1 MRRFVLLG
9 VMLLLILVT
18 ASSSFAVSRAGVLFL
33 MIAPGARAS
42 GMGESFV
49 AVADDATASYWNP
62 AGLGFLKGK
71 ELVLMHS
78 KWFPQFADDMYYEF
92 LSYSHYVEGWGGVGG
107 HIIYLTYGKIPYT
120 TEFGPQIQYLFE
132 SYELAASLSYGTDV
146 ADDICVGVN
155 MKGIYSNLGPG
166 QNVEKGDGKAMSYAV
181 DIGVLY
187 RELLPKLSLGAMV
200 HNLGPNIMYIDAEQS
215 SPLPRNL
222 KVGVAYKLL
231 NTQYNS
237 ILLTSE
243 LNTSL
248 VEEEFRGNAGF
259 EYWYST
265 ILALRA
271 GYIYDDYGEIK
282 TPTFGAGLQY
292 SKYRFDFGYIPEKE
306 GHPLADTMRF
316 SLTAKF

>member
-1 MRRFVLLG
+1 MRKFALLG
-9 VMLLLILVT
+9 VTVLMVLMT

-92 LSYSHYVEGWGGVGG
+92 LSYSHYVEGWGGFGG
-107 HIIYLTYGKIPYT
+107 HLIYLTYGKIPYT
-120 TEFGPQIQYLFE
+120 DEFSPEVRFWFD
-132 SYELAASLSYGTDV
+132 SYEISAALSFGTEV
-146 ADDICVGVN
+146 TERMCMGVN

-181 DIGVLY
+181 DLAFLY
-187 RELLPKLSLGAMV
+187 KDLLPKLKLGGMV
-200 HNLGPNIMYIDAEQS
+200 QNLGPNIMYIDADQS

-222 KVGVAYKLL
+222 KLGLAYQLL
-231 NTQYNS
+231 DTQYNH

-243 LNTSL
+243 LNASL

-271 GYIYDDYGEIK
+271 GYIYDDYGKIK

-292 SKYRFDFGYIPEKE
+292 SRYRFDFGYIPEKE

-316 SLTAKF
+316 SLSAKF

>member
-1 MRRFVLLG
+1 MRKLS
-9 VMLLLILVT
+9 LIIISLILVLVT

-42 GMGESFV
+42 GMGEAFV

-62 AGLGFLKGK
+62 AGLGFLRGK

-78 KWFPQFADDMYYEF
+78 RWFPQFADDMYYEF
-92 LSYSHYVEGWGGVGG
+92 LSYTHYVEGWGGVGG

-120 TEFGPQIQYLFE
+120 TEFGPEIQYLFE
-132 SYELAASLSYGTDV
+132 SYEIAVALSYGTE
-146 ADDICVGVN
+146 ISQNSSVGVN

-181 DIGVLY
+181 DLGLLY
-187 RELLPKLSLGAMV
+187 RDILPRLTLGAHV
-200 HNLGPNIMYIDAEQS
+200 QNLGPNIMYIDAEQS

-222 KVGVAYKLL
+222 KLGASYKLL
-231 NTQYNS
+231 QSEYNN
-237 ILLTSE
+237 ILLTAE

-271 GYIYDDYGEIK
+271 GYIYDDYGQIK

-292 SKYRFDFGYIPEKE
+292 SRYRFDFGYIPAKE

-316 SLTAKF
+316 SLAAKF

>member
-1 MRRFVLLG
+1 MKKCALLGLTVLL
-9 VMLLLILVT
+9 VLTT
-18 ASSSFAVSRAGVLFL
+18 ASSSLAVSRAGVLFL

-62 AGLGFLKGK
+62 AGLGFLRGK
-71 ELVLMHS
+71 ELTLMHS

-92 LSYSHYVEGWGGVGG
+92 LSYSHYVEGWGGLGG

-120 TEFGPQIQYLFE
+120 TEFGPEIQYLFE
-132 SYELAASLSYGTDV
+132 SYEIAGTLSYGTDV
-146 ADDICVGVN
+146 AENACVGVN

-181 DIGVLY
+181 DLGVLY
-187 RELLPKLSLGAMV
+187 KGLHPRLSLGAMV
-200 HNLGPNIMYIDAEQS
+200 QNLGPNIMYIDAEQS

-222 KVGVAYKLL
+222 KLGGAFHLIKSE
-231 NTQYNS
+231 YNN
-237 ILLTSE
+237 LMFTGE
-243 LNTSL
+243 LNASL
-248 VEEEFRGNAGF
+248 VEEEFRGNGGL

-282 TPTFGAGLQY
+282 TLTFGAGLQY

>member
-1 MRRFVLLG
+1 MRKFALLG
-9 VMLLLILVT
+9 VTLVMILLT

-62 AGLGFLKGK
+62 AGLGFLKEK

-78 KWFPQFADDMYYEF
+78 KWFPQFADDMFYEF
-92 LSYSHYVEGWGGVGG
+92 LSYSHYIEGWGSVGG

-120 TEFGPQIQYLFE
+120 SEFGPQVLFDFT
-132 SYELAASLSYGTDV
+132 SYEIAGALSYGTDV
-146 ADDICVGVN
+146 SDKVSVGVN

-181 DIGVLY
+181 DVGVLY
-187 RELLPKLSLGAMV
+187 KGLLPKLKVGAMV
-200 HNLGPNIMYIDAEQS
+200 QNLGPNIMYIDAEQS

-222 KVGVAYKLL
+222 KCGASYQLL
-231 NTQYNS
+231 DTQYNDV
-237 ILLTSE
+237 LLTSE
-243 LNTSL
+243 LNASL
-248 VEEEFRGNAGF
+248 VEEEFRVNGGF
-259 EYWYST
+259 EYWYGT

-292 SKYRFDFGYIPEKE
+292 SRYRFDFGYIPEKE

-316 SLTAKF
+316 SLTARF

>member
-1 MRRFVLLG
+1 MRKFALLG
-9 VMLLLILVT
+9 VILLFILTT

-62 AGLGFLKGK
+62 AGLGFMRGK

-92 LSYSHYVEGWGGVGG
+92 LSYSHYVEGWGGLGG
-107 HIIYLTYGKIPYT
+107 HLIYLTYGKIPYT
-120 TEFGPQIQYLFE
+120 TEFGPEIQYLFE
-132 SYELAASLSYGTDV
+132 SYEIAGALSYGTDV
-146 ADDICVGVN
+146 AENICVGVN

-181 DIGVLY
+181 DIGLLY
-187 RELLPKLSLGAMV
+187 KEMLPKMKLGLV
-200 HNLGPNIMYIDAEQS
+200 LQNLGPNIMYIDAEQS

-222 KVGVAYKLL
+222 KAGVSYQLIRS
-231 NTQYNS
+231 QYNN
-237 ILLTSE
+237 LMLTAE
-243 LNTSL
+243 LNASL
-248 VEEEFRGNAGF
+248 VEEEFRANAGF

>member
-1 MRRFVLLG
+1 MRKFLLLG
-9 VMLLLILVT
+9 ITLLMILVT
-18 ASSSFAVSRAGVLFL
+18 ASSRFAVSRAGVLFL

-42 GMGESFV
+42 GMGEAFV

-62 AGLGFLKGK
+62 AGLGFMRGK
-71 ELVLMHS
+71 ELAFMHS
-78 KWFPQFADDMYYEF
+78 KWFPQFADDMYYDF
-92 LSYSHYVEGWGGVGG
+92 LSYTHYVDGWGGIGG
-107 HIIYLTYGKIPYT
+107 HILYLTYGKIPYT
-120 TEFGPQIQYLFE
+120 TEFGPEVQYLFE
-132 SYELAASLSYGTDV
+132 SYEIAGCISYGTNV
-146 ADDICVGVN
+146 SEELCVGVN

-181 DIGVLY
+181 DVGVLY
-187 RELLPKLSLGAMV
+187 KGPWPKLKIGGMV
-200 HNLGPNIMYIDAEQS
+200 QNLGPSIMYIDAEQS

-222 KVGVAYKLL
+222 KLGVSYKIIESEYNNLL
-231 NTQYNS
+231 ATV
-237 ILLTSE
+237 E
-243 LNTSL
+243 LNSSL
-248 VEEEFRGNAGF
+248 VEEEFRGNAGI

-292 SKYRFDFGYIPEKE
+292 NRYRFDFGYIPEKE

-316 SLTAKF
+316 SLSVKF

>member
-1 MRRFVLLG
+1 MRKFLLLG
-9 VMLLLILVT
+9 ITLLIVLVT

-42 GMGESFV
+42 GMGEAFV

-62 AGLGFLKGK
+62 AGLGFMRGK
-71 ELVLMHS
+71 ELAFMHS
-78 KWFPQFADDMYYEF
+78 KWFPQFADDMYYDF
-92 LSYSHYVEGWGGVGG
+92 LSYTHYVDGWGGIGG
-107 HIIYLTYGKIPYT
+107 HILYLTYGKIPYT
-120 TEFGPQIQYLFE
+120 TEFGPEVQYLFE
-132 SYELAASLSYGTDV
+132 SYEIAGCLSYGTSV
-146 ADDICVGVN
+146 SEELCVGVN

-181 DIGVLY
+181 DVGVLY
-187 RELLPKLSLGAMV
+187 KGPWPKLKIGGMV
-200 HNLGPNIMYIDAEQS
+200 QNLGPSIMYIDAEQS

-222 KVGVAYKLL
+222 KLGVSYKIIESEYNNLL
-231 NTQYNS
+231 ATV
-237 ILLTSE
+237 E
-243 LNTSL
+243 LNSSL
-248 VEEEFRGNAGF
+248 VEEEFRGNAGV

-292 SKYRFDFGYIPEKE
+292 NRYRFDFGYIPEKE

-316 SLTAKF
+316 SLSAKF